1 VGGSG
6 AAGGKSAAAAMPGVS
21 ARTIETAKRVL
32 FSDIRTTNMSTMPP
46 SGSSRRIPIQQEFP
60 E

>member
-6 AAGGKSAAAAMPGVS
+6 AAGGKSAAAAMPGAP
-21 ARTIETAKRVL
+21 ARTIKIAKRMM
-32 FSDIRTTNMSTMPP
+32 SNEIHTTYGTQQTEH
-46 SGSSRRIPIQQEFP
+46 GYLRRIPIQQEFP